1 MNLVFE
7 IQISLTFYFL
17 VKIQSETPILGW
29 SYSESSLI
37 PVRSTKI
44 LELWLK
50 VSEKLFFSDKNL
62 SYTLVSGPNLV
73 GKP

>member
-17 VKIQSETPILGW
+17 VKIQSETPILGL

-37 PVRSTKI
+37 PVGSTKI
-44 LELWLK
+44 LEL
-50 VSEKLFFSDKNL
+50 
-62 SYTLVSGPNLV
+62 
-73 GKP
+73 